1 MVVQEHTLSMKI
13 TNRVVDYKD
22 YMKEL
27 ESAIDSTIGYIEDYY
42 QYEVAQRKND
52 KIQRL
57 IDNVKKIA

>member
-1 MVVQEHTLSMKI
+1 MKV

-42 QYEVAQRKND
+42 QYKAAQRKND